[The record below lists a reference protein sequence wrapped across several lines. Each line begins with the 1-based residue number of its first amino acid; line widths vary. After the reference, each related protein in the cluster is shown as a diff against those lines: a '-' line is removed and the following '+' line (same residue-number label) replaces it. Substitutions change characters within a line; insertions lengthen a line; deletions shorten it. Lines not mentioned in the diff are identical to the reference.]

1 MFRDANV
8 AKRMSEANE
17 LGMDPNGYSTGD
29 LEEIEKI
36 QEVYSSEESRLI
48 DGMANAMLDL
58 LELGECAPAKASDA
72 RDFACMID
80 DLSAAKTA
88 EEFDETVACYGI
100 LGNHPAVQE
109 YVAYKKSRISA

>member
-1 MFRDANV
+1 MFKDAEV
-8 AKRMSEANE
+8 ARKMSEANE
-17 LGMDPNGYSTGD
+17 LGMDPDSYSTGD

-36 QEVYSSEESRLI
+36 HEVYNSEESRLI
-48 DGMANAMLDL
+48 DGMASAMLDL

-88 EEFDETVACYGI
+88 EEFDETVACYGM
-100 LGNHPAVQE
+100 LGSHPAVQE
-109 YVAYKKSRISA
+109 YVAYKKARMSA